1 MPILLIGRKKRK
13 NNINHCMH
21 KRRKNRESEGRTV
34 EKDKETERGG
44 EAGTGERGEERGEE

>member
-1 MPILLIGRKKRK
+1 
-13 NNINHCMH
+13 MH